1 MDKIWLSNNLDLKM
15 TPYKVTGTHCMQGFL
30 EFVGNC
36 KTLAQMQYE
45 GTLWPFTKEA
55 NVLNTYNDDSV
66 MKFMTKE
73 TRKRVKK

>member
-36 KTLAQMQYE
+36 KTLAYMQYK
-45 GTLWPFTKEA
+45 GTLWPFT
-55 NVLNTYNDDSV
+55 
-66 MKFMTKE
+66 
-73 TRKRVKK
+73 